1 MNFSSMEYSSSD
13 ANALNNNNNNN
24 DEKPIV
30 DPSEASEC
38 DERPAKRLNLIES
51 NTGLSRY
58 LTEFEEKSLLGTG
71 EFGSVY
77 LCTNRMDGC
86 DYAIKKSNR
95 PIITGSA
102 NE

>member
-1 MNFSSMEYSSSD
+1 MEFNGSD
-13 ANALNNNNNNN
+13 TNALNNNNVV
-24 DEKPIV
+24 KLKV
-30 DPSEASEC
+30 PSPDDCEGE
-38 DERPAKRLNLIES
+38 ERPAKRLNLIES

-58 LTEFEEKSLLGTG
+58 LTEFEEKCLLGTG
-71 EFGSVY
+71 EFGCVY